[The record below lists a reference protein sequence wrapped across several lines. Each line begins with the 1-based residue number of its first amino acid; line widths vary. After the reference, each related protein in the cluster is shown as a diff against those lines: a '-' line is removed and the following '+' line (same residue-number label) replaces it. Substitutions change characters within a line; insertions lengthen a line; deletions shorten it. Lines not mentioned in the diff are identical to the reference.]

1 MNTTY
6 GESFPESGVAAIF
19 PSRDAAHEAVRRLH
33 ESDIHGT
40 WIGLI
45 KPRTEDAST
54 SRFATLP
61 TGEPRVEAEN
71 WLARVFGE
79 GDETLE
85 DALERHGVGAVDTG
99 VLGVIAPEAALLT
112 VDAREATSDTV
123 DILETCGGR
132 VIAGRDTS
140 FGGPIDP
147 NSGATGDFA
156 PAARDRAATTAPVGT
171 VTTVSED
178 VFYYDPAYEL
188 EVGDPAAQRLQR
200 PII

>member
-1 MNTTY
+1 MTTTY
-6 GESFPESGVAAIF
+6 GDFSTNGVAAIF

-33 ESDIHGT
+33 ESEIHGT

-45 KPRTEDAST
+45 KPRADETRA
-54 SRFATLP
+54 SRFAAAE
-61 TGEPRVEAEN
+61 EPHVEAEN

-79 GDETLE
+79 SDETLRE
-85 DALERHGVGAVDTG
+85 ALAHHGVGTVDPEA
-99 VLGVIAPEAALLT
+99 LGTFSPEAAVVA
-112 VDAREATSDTV
+112 VDGREATSDTV

-140 FGGPIDP
+140 FNGSRIDS
-147 NSGATGDFA
+147 NTGATGDLV
-156 PAARDRAATTAPVGT
+156 TTAPRREPSGT
-171 VTTVSED
+171 AESIREET
-178 VFYYDPAYEL
+178 FFYDPAYEL

>member
-1 MNTTY
+1 MNTT
-6 GESFPESGVAAIF
+6 SSDSSPASGVAAIF

-33 ESDIHGT
+33 DSDIHGT
-40 WIGLI
+40 WIGIL
-45 KPRTEDAST
+45 KPRTTDASE
-54 SRFATLP
+54 SRFASPPADT
-61 TGEPRVEAEN
+61 PRVEAEN

-79 GDETLE
+79 GDETLA
-85 DALERHGVGAVDTG
+85 DALARHGVGSVDPG
-99 VLGVIAPEAALLT
+99 ALGFMAPEAALLT
-112 VDAREATSDTV
+112 VDARQATSDTV
-123 DILETCGGR
+123 DILENCGGR

-147 NSGATGDFA
+147 NSGATGDFV
-156 PAARDRAATTAPVGT
+156 PATSDRALAAVPGTT

-200 PII
+200 PIV